1 MKNFTLKTLV
11 IGAAMMASTA
21 VLAQEGYSLTFQL
34 DQEMSKQL
42 RQTHRTVPIWGDFT
56 NNGYY
61 DIYYSGTS
69 WANGWTSGGWLLKN
83 LGNGQFEM
91 VTDKVYEE
99 YQETVWQRDE
109 EGNIKTDEEGNWLPE
124 LNEDG
129 TVKTET
135 KTRETGMKNGLPN
148 FAHGRGSV
156 TLDYN
161 QDGNLDILISNA
173 GGNDTGTQRNLVL
186 VRNNGDGTFTVVEDE
201 ALASLGY
208 NNGDGNLNEGQE
220 NYHIAVGDYNKDGY
234 PDLLI
239 EGASNI
245 GRFVR
250 LLRNKGGEEGFE
262 VVNDIFNP
270 MPLEND
276 IDIRGEYEY
285 TVEYDEDGVEVG
297 GSWDFEHPTKAIVN
311 MSHGPV
317 AFVDLDG
324 DGWLDLYVNG
334 YRDGEG
340 NAPDGK
346 GNGGWWWHIYKNL
359 GNGEFQDITHTLVI
373 NDEQATDVRLLS
385 QYGSENIIST
395 PVDWN
400 QDGKM
405 DIYVAGD
412 ISGSRRSIVLLN
424 VSDETGIKFQ
434 TVDLEQ
440 GIGDPGNRLFFM
452 ADFNGDDYPDIVTSG
467 HSVFLGNW
475 GVDYI
480 LSDAAGNYHMEAH
493 DESNPSAN
501 GLWRGSE
508 QGTFG
513 DFNGDGQ
520 FDYFVAAWCG
530 APWKTEEDGNH
541 FDGDNAFMSFNTSDY
556 EILAPSAPESVTAEL
571 IVNGEGEAKTND
583 IKVTWP
589 AVSML
594 NLNQPMYNLFLQNTE
609 TGKVFTLVPANKETG
624 KQLGY
629 AAFAQYILGNDE
641 GEGNTYTFTNVPEG
655 SYKVGVQSVSY
666 AYQAST
672 FTVAEELGTGIQNV
686 ATGVSKTGQ
695 TQIFTTDGRRADA
708 HRGHGIFIVKSTDGT
723 VKKVIK

>member
-1 MKNFTLKTLV
+1 M
-11 IGAAMMASTA
+11 
-21 VLAQEGYSLTFQL
+21 
-34 DQEMSKQL
+34 
-42 RQTHRTVPIWGDFT
+42 
-56 NNGYY
+56 
-61 DIYYSGTS
+61 
-69 WANGWTSGGWLLKN
+69 
-83 LGNGQFEM
+83 
-91 VTDKVYEE
+91 
-99 YQETVWQRDE
+99 
-109 EGNIKTDEEGNWLPE
+109 
-124 LNEDG
+124 
-129 TVKTET
+129 
-135 KTRETGMKNGLPN
+135 
-148 FAHGRGSV
+148 
-156 TLDYN
+156 
-161 QDGNLDILISNA
+161 
-173 GGNDTGTQRNLVL
+173 
-186 VRNNGDGTFTVVEDE
+186 
-201 ALASLGY
+201 
-208 NNGDGNLNEGQE
+208 NEGQE
-220 NYHIAVGDYNKDGY
+220 NYHIAVGDYNRDGY

-239 EGASNI
+239 EGASNL

-250 LLRNKGGEEGFE
+250 LLRNKGEEAGFE

-285 TVEYDEDGVEVG
+285 ISEYDEDGIEIG
-297 GSWDFEHPTKAIVN
+297 GAWDFEHPTKAIVN

-317 AFVDLDG
+317 AFIDLDG

-334 YRDGEG
+334 YRDGVD
-340 NAPDGK
+340 NAPDDK
-346 GNGGWWWHIYKNL
+346 GRGGWWWHMYRNL

-373 NDEQATDVRLLS
+373 NGEQATTCELLS

-412 ISGSRRSIVLLN
+412 ISGARRSIVLLN
-424 VSDETGIKFQ
+424 VSDEAGIKFQ

-467 HSVFLGNW
+467 HSIFLGNW

-556 EILAPSAPESVTAEL
+556 QILAPEAPESVTAEA
-571 IVNGEGEAKTND
+571 IENGDATD

-594 NLNQPMYNLFLQNTE
+594 NLNQPMYNLYLQNVE
-609 TGKVFTLVPANKETG
+609 TGKTLMSVPANIETG

-641 GEGNTYTFTNVPEG
+641 GEGNTYTFPNVPKG
-655 SYKVGVQSVSY
+655 KYKVGVQAVSY
-666 AYQAST
+666 AYQASA
-672 FTVAEELGTGIQNV
+672 FTATSDDIETAILGIASGVA
-686 ATGVSKTGQ
+686 KTSAE
-695 TQIFTTDGRRADA
+695 QIFTVDGRRTDGQG
-708 HRGHGIFIVKSTDGT
+708 RGIFVVKKAGGT
-723 VKKVIK
+723 VKKIIK

>member
-1 MKNFTLKTLV
+1 
-11 IGAAMMASTA
+11 MMASATMN
-21 VLAQEGYSLTFQL
+21 AQDASITFQL

-56 NNGYY
+56 GNGYY

-69 WANGWTSGGWLLKN
+69 WANGWTSGGWFLKN
-83 LGNGQFEM
+83 LGNGKFEM
-91 VTDKVYEE
+91 VTEKIYEDYE
-99 YQETVWQRDE
+99 DTVWQRDE
-109 EGNIKTDEEGNWLPE
+109 DGNIKTDEDGNWLPE

-129 TVKTET
+129 SVKTET
-135 KTRETGMKNGLPN
+135 KTRETGLMKNGLPY

-161 QDGNLDILISNA
+161 QDGKLDILLSNA
-173 GGNDTGTQRNLVL
+173 GGNDTGTQRSIVL
-186 VRNNGDGTFTVVEDE
+186 IRNNGNGSFTVVNDE

-208 NNGDGNLNEGQE
+208 DGDGNLNEGQE

-234 PDLLI
+234 SDLLI

-250 LLRNKGGEEGFE
+250 LLRNKGGDDGFE
-262 VVNDIFNP
+262 IVNDIFNP

-276 IDIRGEYEY
+276 INIRDEYEY
-285 TVEYDEDGVEVG
+285 SVEYDEDGIEIG
-297 GSWDFEHPTKAIVN
+297 GAWDFDNPTKAIIN
-311 MSHGPV
+311 MSHGPL

-324 DGWLDLYVNG
+324 DGWLDIYVAG
-334 YRDGEG
+334 YRDGAS
-340 NAPDGK
+340 NAPEGHGDG
-346 GNGGWWWHIYKNL
+346 GYESHIYRNL
-359 GNGEFQDITHTLVI
+359 GNGEFQDITHTIVI
-373 NDEQATDVRLLS
+373 NDEQATNHKLLS
-385 QYGSENIIST
+385 AYLDENDIMT

-405 DIYVAGD
+405 DIYVSGD
-412 ISGSRRSIVLLN
+412 IGGSRRSILLFN
-424 VSDETGIKFQ
+424 VSDADGIKFQ

-467 HSVFLGNW
+467 HSAFLGNW

-480 LSDAAGNYHMEAH
+480 LSDASGNYHMEAF
-493 DESNPSAN
+493 DESNPAGN

-513 DFNGDGQ
+513 DFNGDGL

-556 EILAPSAPESVTAEL
+556 VISAPDAPGSVIAEM
-571 IVNGEGEAKTND
+571 VENTDATD
-583 IKVTWP
+583 IKVTWSP
-589 AVSML
+589 VYMQ
-594 NLNQPMYNLFLQNTE
+594 NLNQPMYNLYLLNTE
-609 TGKVFTLVPANKETG
+609 TGDVLMTVPADIQSG
-624 KQLGY
+624 MQLGY

-641 GEGNTYTFTNVPEG
+641 GEGNTYIFPNVPAG
-655 SYKVGVQSVSY
+655 TYKVGVQAVNY
-666 AYQAST
+666 AYQASD
-672 FTVAEELGTGIQNV
+672 FTITSEELNTSVKGLV
-686 ATGVSKTGQ
+686 ATGIAKPSTVQ
-695 TQIFTTDGRRADA
+695 LFTVDGRRTNG
-708 HRGHGIFIVKSTDGT
+708 RGHGIFVVKQADGIA
-723 VKKVIK
+723 KKVVK

>member
-1 MKNFTLKTLV
+1 MKNFTLK
-11 IGAAMMASTA
+11 AMAVAFATMASTA
-21 VLAQEGYSLTFQL
+21 ALAQEGYSITFQL

-56 NNGYY
+56 GNGYY

-69 WANGWTSGGWLLKN
+69 WANGWTSGGWLIKN

-91 VTDKVYEE
+91 VTEKTYEE
-99 YQETVWQRDE
+99 YEDTVWQRDE
-109 EGNIKTDEEGNWLPE
+109 EGNIKTDEDGNWLPE

-135 KTRETGMKNGLPN
+135 KTRETGIMKNGLPYY
-148 FAHGRGSV
+148 AYGRGSV
-156 TLDYN
+156 TFDYN

-186 VRNNGDGTFTVVEDE
+186 VRNNGDGTFAVVNDE
-201 ALASLGY
+201 GLASLGY

-250 LLRNKGGEEGFE
+250 LLRNKGEEAGFE

-276 IDIRGEYEY
+276 IDIRGEYAY
-285 TVEYDEDGVEVG
+285 VSEYDEDGIEIG
-297 GSWDFEHPTKAIVN
+297 GAWDFEHPTKAIIDL
-311 MSHGPV
+311 SHGPV
-317 AFVDLDG
+317 AFIDLDG

-334 YRDGEG
+334 YRDGVDG
-340 NAPDGK
+340 APEGK
-346 GNGGWWWHIYKNL
+346 GRGGWWWHMYRNL

-373 NDEQATDVRLLS
+373 NDEQATTCELLS
-385 QYGSENIIST
+385 QYGSENIVST

-467 HSVFLGNW
+467 HSIFLGNW

-530 APWKTEEDGNH
+530 APWKTEEDGNR
-541 FDGDNAFMSFNTSDY
+541 FDGDNAFMSINTSTY
-556 EILAPSAPESVTAEL
+556 QIVAPDAPATVTAA
-571 IVNGEGEAKTND
+571 IDDDNNVT
-583 IKVTWP
+583 VTWD
-589 AVSML
+589 AVTMSNGNEPL
-594 NLNQPMYNLFLQNTE
+594 YNIYLKNKE
-609 TGKVFTLVPANKETG
+609 TGRVFMLVPANAETG

-629 AAFAQYILGNDE
+629 AAFAQYVLGNGE
-641 GEGNTYTFTNVPEG
+641 GEGNTYVFPNVAEG
-655 SYKVGVQSVSY
+655 SYEVGVQAVSY
-666 AYQAST
+666 AYQASA
-672 FTVAEELGTGIQNV
+672 FTASSQDIITGVQGV
-686 ATGVSKTGQ
+686 ATQVANAGRKQ
-695 TQIFTTDGRRADA
+695 LFTTDGRLASGRGRGVFVVKEADGSV
-708 HRGHGIFIVKSTDGT
+708 RKVVK
-723 VKKVIK
+723 

>member
-1 MKNFTLKTLV
+1 
-11 IGAAMMASTA
+11 MMASTA
-21 VLAQEGYSLTFQL
+21 IQAQEGYSITFQL

-56 NNGYY
+56 GNGHY

-91 VTDKVYEE
+91 QTEKTYEE
-99 YQETVWQRDE
+99 YEETIWQRDE
-109 EGNIKTDEEGNWLPE
+109 DGNIKTDEDGNWLPE

-129 TVKTET
+129 TIKTET
-135 KTRETGMKNGLPN
+135 RTRETGIMKNGLPY
-148 FAHGRGSV
+148 FAHGHGSV
-156 TLDYN
+156 TFDYN
-161 QDGNLDILISNA
+161 QDGKLDILVSNA
-173 GGNDTGTQRNLVL
+173 GGNDTGTKRAIVL
-186 VRNNGDGTFTVVEDE
+186 IRNNGDGTFTKIEDE
-201 ALASLGY
+201 GLASLGY
-208 NNGDGNLNEGQE
+208 DGDGNLNEGQE

-234 PDLLI
+234 PDLLV
-239 EGASNI
+239 EGWSDGL

-250 LLRNKGGEEGFE
+250 LLRNKGEENGFE
-262 VVNDIFNP
+262 VVNNIFNP

-285 TVEYDEDGVEVG
+285 VSEYDEDGIEIG
-297 GSWDFEHPTKAIVN
+297 GAWDFEHPTKAIAN

-317 AFVDLDG
+317 AFIDLDG

-334 YRDGEG
+334 YRDGVDG
-340 NAPDGK
+340 APEGK
-346 GNGGWWWHIYKNL
+346 GRGGWWWHMYKNL

-373 NDEQATDVRLLS
+373 NGEQATTCELLS

-412 ISGSRRSIVLLN
+412 ISGARRSILLLN

-467 HSVFLGNW
+467 HSMFLGNW

-480 LSDAAGNYHMEAH
+480 LSDASGTYHMEAH

-556 EILAPSAPESVTAEL
+556 QILAPEAPESVTAET
-571 IVNGEGEAKTND
+571 VANGEATD
-583 IKVTWP
+583 IKVTWS
-589 AVSML
+589 AVSMM
-594 NLNQPMYNLFLQNTE
+594 NLNQPMYNLYLQNTE
-609 TGKVFTLVPANKETG
+609 TGKVLMTVPANAETG

-641 GEGNTYTFTNVPEG
+641 GNTYTFPNVPKG
-655 SYKVGVQSVSY
+655 KYKVGVQAVSY
-666 AYQAST
+666 AYQAS
-672 FTVAEELGTGIQNV
+672 A
-686 ATGVSKTGQ
+686 
-695 TQIFTTDGRRADA
+695 FTTTIDDIDTAVKGVASTGTAMPSAVQVFTIDGRRTNG
-708 HRGHGIFIVKSTDGT
+708 HGHGIFVVKQADGT